1 MTHIVITPPSV
12 PQKNTYSGESF
23 YKALSVNQRELLVDK
38 AGLSAQAG
46 AIFEQIKLLGLDF
59 NDADD
64 MAVGNKM
71 VNAGILTQPE
81 LNQLV
86 G

>member
-12 PQKNTYSGESF
+12 PQKNKYSGPSF
-23 YKALSVNQRELLVDK
+23 YKALNVAQRELLINKSK
-38 AGLSAQAG
+38 ASDQAG

-59 NDADD
+59 NDDDD

-71 VNAGILTQPE
+71 VTVGILTQIE
-81 LNQLV
+81 LNGLV